1 MTTFLLQAHSIW
13 RWVVLIIIIFVV
25 VRTLVGWLAKQKWT
39 TFETSLMRYS
49 RFTMYV
55 QVVLGILVYIALQ
68 RWTTGFGFI
77 GSHVIPGLLAVAAI
91 EFGTARA
98 RKSRGSKKYMFAFI
112 GFALSLVLIYGA
124 LAAVG
129 AGFI

>member
-13 RWVVLIIIIFVV
+13 RWVVLIIIIFVT
-25 VRTLVGWLAKQKWT
+25 VRTLIGWLAKQKWT

-49 RFTMYV
+49 RYIMYV
-55 QVVLGILVYIALQ
+55 QVVLGILLFIALQ

-77 GSHVIPGLLAVAAI
+77 GSHVIPGLLALGAI
-91 EFGTARA
+91 EFGAARA

-112 GFALSLVLIYGA
+112 GFAISLVLIYGT
-124 LAAVG
+124 LGAVG